1 MPENIF
7 GIPVKYEG
15 WDKQNQI
22 PLYIA
27 GSYDFRTAY
36 ILDIRCI
43 MLKPKEELATLPALK
58 KQIAKIQEADN
69 ASVVLEMR
77 TVSAFRRKSLI
88 ENNIPFITDK
98 QVFLPFIGTMP
109 SDEKAPLP
117 KTEKFVFSTQQLF
130 LFYLYS
136 GNKRLYISQAAKS
149 CPLRQ

>member
-58 KQIAKIQEADN
+58 KQIAKIQKADN

-88 ENNIPFITDK
+88 ENNIPSIIH
-98 QVFLPFIGTMP
+98 QVT
-109 SDEKAPLP
+109 
-117 KTEKFVFSTQQLF
+117 LF
-130 LFYLYS
+130 KIILWLT
-136 GNKRLYISQAAKS
+136 
-149 CPLRQ
+149 